1 MFAGWPWS
9 LDMAGTLGSTQR
21 AWWWVVLMP
30 LVQGNS
36 GNRFSRMWVGL
47 KFLPVFVS
55 NSLVHDGSL
64 WKGSFFILLNKN
76 SRILLPFLSRC
87 DFCRICR
94 AFTKARRQRIIKER
108 ERWRDV
114 TKVCRQTDCR
124 GFNYQL
130 ILVLFSASKWA
141 FELSKNVLFMF
152 LMIGKGESTI

>member
-108 ERWRDV
+108 EMKRCN
-114 TKVCRQTDCR
+114 KGLQTDR
-124 GFNYQL
+124 LQGFQL
-130 ILVLFSASKWA
+130 SADFSPLLCLQVGPLNCQKMYFSC
-141 FELSKNVLFMF
+141 F
-152 LMIGKGESTI
+152 